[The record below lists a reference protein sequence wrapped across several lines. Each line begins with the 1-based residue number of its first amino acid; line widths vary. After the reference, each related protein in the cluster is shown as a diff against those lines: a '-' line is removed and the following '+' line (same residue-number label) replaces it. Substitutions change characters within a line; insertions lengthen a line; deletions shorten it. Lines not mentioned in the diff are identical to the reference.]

1 MGSEMVPG
9 LLLLE
14 CNSVVELAI
23 CQNIQQAHFL
33 LRSRRLE
40 LLACLLQLQQC
51 QTGEK
56 SRRRR
61 DDDDDDV

>member
-1 MGSEMVPG
+1 MVPG
-9 LLLLE
+9 LLLFE

-23 CQNIQQAHFL
+23 CQNIQQAHFLLL

-56 SRRRR
+56 NRRGR